1 MNEIQALR
9 TETMEKV
16 KKNNKKGFTLVELV
30 VVIAILAVIAAIAIP
45 VVSTI
50 IDSSNRSKGAS
61 NAQTI
66 ELAIKEAQA
75 QIASNDV
82 SNGYSDTTTIA
93 NVADAKA
100 IQSAFD
106 SITVNGVEY
115 KPVWVNTAQKV
126 AFVGTVG
133 TALTSIDGST
143 TIGGQALATAT
154 TTALAA
160 NGTAAITTLK

>member
-66 ELAIKEAQA
+66 ELAIKEAQS

-82 SNGYSDTTTIA
+82 SNGYDATTTIA
-93 NVADAKA
+93 NVATAKA
-100 IQSAFD
+100 IQSAFEP
-106 SITVNGVEY
+106 ITVGGVQY
-115 KPVWVNTAQKV
+115 TPVWVTTAQKV

-133 TALTSIDGST
+133 NALTSIDGST
-143 TIGGQALATAT
+143 TIGGQTLAAT
-154 TTALAA
+154 NTIALAA
-160 NGTAAITTLK
+160 NGTVTIAGLN